1 MTIETISTARIK
13 ASPRTIGRHRSEV
26 KDRMI
31 EFQKVPQSKGSKLPI
46 RAMIGTKPRSARK
59 TIIALTGSS
68 Q

>member
-1 MTIETISTARIK
+1 MAIETVSTARIK
-13 ASPRTIGRHRSEV
+13 ASPSSTGCHRPDV
-26 KDRMI
+26 KNRMI